1 MSLEDQIR
9 DISVSVSKIQNKLE
23 QNSRLLDNVITFLRD
38 MREIEEKMST
48 ISNNTIQDVLSDTLR
63 NIMDKMEFIG
73 NAIKTDPL
81 ASGFDADID
90 DIEKKL
96 GLIHSVLR
104 NKDVKLK
111 VSIQSTKNKASK
123 LCLQTS
129 ETVTVTV
136 CESILSDVQSL
147 FTTIGES
154 VPWKSKKKTFG
165 YIMLEAPFL
174 DVQGQRCE
182 KTLLYQVYDLQTK
195 GQLSL
200 VVTDAGIFLPL
211 RMVDYLA
218 ENLNEEEFCEF
229 VKEQRSFDR
238 NNEIKWGGQTLT
250 YHTDKGFMLNFQTI
264 RSEEPKFINVQFGN
278 NRTQFPAETVK
289 SLFDEINDD
298 AMEDIDTLTI
308 SDLYESNGRLDVYH
322 VDVHLNILVATIDGT
337 PSSVVPIDI
346 YDCMM
351 SKEEVSKDAIFEFL
365 RQQKYF
371 DETRTITWYSDKD
384 KFTIE
389 AIQDKDDKCPGI
401 RIQCNG
407 IWLGDCFR

>member
-1 MSLEDQIR
+1 MSLEDQIK
-9 DISVSVSKIQNKLE
+9 DISMSVSKIQNKLE
-23 QNSRLLDNVITFLRD
+23 QNSRLLDNIIEFLRD
-38 MREIEEKMST
+38 VREIENKMLT
-48 ISNNTIQDVLSDTLR
+48 ISSNTIQDVLSDTLR
-63 NIMDKMEFIG
+63 NIMDKMKFIG
-73 NAIKTDPL
+73 NRIKIDPL

-90 DIEKKL
+90 DIQKKL

-111 VSIQSTKNKASK
+111 VSIQSTKNKPDK

-129 ETVTVTV
+129 ETVTV
-136 CESILSDVQSL
+136 CGSLLSNVQSL

-174 DVQGQRCE
+174 DVQGQRCK
-182 KTLLYQVYDLQTK
+182 KTFLYQVYDLNTDT
-195 GQLSL
+195 QLNL
-200 VVTDAGIFLPL
+200 VVTDAGVFLPP

-218 ENLNEEEFCEF
+218 ETLNEEEFCEF

-238 NNEIKWGGQTLT
+238 NNEIKWGDQTLS

-308 SDLYESNGRLDVYH
+308 SDLYESHGRLDVYH
-322 VDVHLNILVATIDGT
+322 VDVDLNILVATIDGT

-346 YDCMM
+346 YDCII

-371 DETRTITWYSDKD
+371 DETRTISWYFGKD

-389 AIQDKDDKCPGI
+389 AIQDKDDKSPGI